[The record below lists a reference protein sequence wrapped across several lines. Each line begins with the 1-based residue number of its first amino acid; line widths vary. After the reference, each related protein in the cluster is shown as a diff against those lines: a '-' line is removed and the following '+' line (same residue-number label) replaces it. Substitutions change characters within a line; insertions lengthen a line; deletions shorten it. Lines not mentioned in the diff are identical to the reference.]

1 MSYNRKTL
9 RFSEAIK
16 ESFASTE
23 ERNGFSGWGD
33 RGVRG
38 KGRGK
43 EKNGR
48 IMKGIIWDY
57 MKRQQLKNLVI
68 NINWYLGRSGGAS
81 CEGAGKAEQRELLPR
96 LQPSSVR
103 PLEHVH
109 AESIVL
115 LLPFVFDNQRVGRV
129 ITFVFVVQAPSP
141 LHKSRGW
148 CWARN

>member
-38 KGRGK
+38 RGRGK

-68 NINWYLGRSGGAS
+68 NIN
-81 CEGAGKAEQRELLPR
+81 
-96 LQPSSVR
+96 
-103 PLEHVH
+103 
-109 AESIVL
+109 
-115 LLPFVFDNQRVGRV
+115 
-129 ITFVFVVQAPSP
+129 
-141 LHKSRGW
+141 
-148 CWARN
+148 